1 MQTTET
7 TASNS
12 QTYLYPDI
20 DDLFEQ
26 ELFIRI
32 AGELTAK
39 WPARD
44 EADHKFIAEKTT
56 SLTRVLAETY
66 RRDFLKEE
74 R

>member
-1 MQTTET
+1 MQTI
-7 TASNS
+7 
-12 QTYLYPDI
+12 DI
-20 DDLFEQ
+20 ER
-26 ELFIRI
+26 ELFV
-32 AGELTAK
+32 ATAAMLTQK

-56 SLTRVLAETY
+56 SLTRILAETY

>member
-1 MQTTET
+1 MQTTT
-7 TASNS
+7 TADSS

-26 ELFIRI
+26 ELFIHI
-32 AGELTAK
+32 AGQLTQK

-44 EADHKFIAEKTT
+44 ESDHKFIAEKTT
-56 SLTRVLAETY
+56 SLTRILAQTY

-74 R
+74 Q